1 MKVSWATSANSVR
14 HECDVLRYL
23 EGYNVMGVERCI
35 ASSIYEPPY
44 ESESS
49 PPPTDPIEIV
59 NPAFFVQERTSS
71 VDDSGVAEEGV
82 PLIMKRLPMTEQI
95 LPKKPTTFL
104 VALYEEDETANKK
117 IKVDQVMER
126 KVQEGQRSMI
136 VLDPFFQTSKPSS
149 STLQD
154 IPVRSVKIKAVH
166 NLITTMLQMLSA
178 GAAGS
183 DLQPLINVETGTNQ
197 GQRKILI
204 FVRV

>member
-35 ASSIYEPPY
+35 ASSIYEPPSD
-44 ESESS
+44 SETAT
-49 PPPTDPIEIV
+49 PPTDPIEIV
-59 NPAFFVQERTSS
+59 NPAFFVQERSS
-71 VDDSGVAEEGV
+71 SMDDSGVADEGA
-82 PLIMKRLPMTEQI
+82 PLIIKRVPITEQI

-104 VALYEEDETANKK
+104 VSLYEEDETANKK
-117 IKVDQVMER
+117 IKVPKVIE
-126 KVQEGQRSMI
+126 KNVQEGQRSMI

-166 NLITTMLQMLSA
+166 NLITTMIQMLSA

-183 DLQPLINVETGTNQ
+183 DLQPLINVETGTND
-197 GQRKILI
+197 GPR
-204 FVRV
+204 